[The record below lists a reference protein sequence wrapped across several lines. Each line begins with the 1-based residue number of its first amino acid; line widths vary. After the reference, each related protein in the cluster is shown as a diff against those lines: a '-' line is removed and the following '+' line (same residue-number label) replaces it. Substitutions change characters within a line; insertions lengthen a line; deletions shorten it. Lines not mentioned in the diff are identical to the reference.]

1 MYKVLF
7 VCTGNICRSPTAE
20 GIMRDLI
27 NKHGVQDKIYVD
39 SAGISAWHEGEK
51 PDNRSISCAKSFG
64 LDISHFLSRPL
75 LDSDFTEFDLI
86 LGMDNRNMTALET
99 IGGKTEVTA
108 KVDRL
113 LSYAPKYGDSVPDP
127 YYADNFDYVF
137 EMISVACENLINNI
151 KSEKKL

>member
-20 GIMRDLI
+20 GIMRDLVK
-27 NKHGVQDKIYVD
+27 KHGVEDKIYVD
-39 SAGISAWHEGEK
+39 SAGISGWYEGEK
-51 PDNRSISCAKSFG
+51 PDNRSIACAKSFG
-64 LDISHFLSRPL
+64 VDISQLRSRPL

-99 IGGKTEVTA
+99 IGSKTEVTA
-108 KVDRL
+108 KIDRL
-113 LSYAPKYGDSVPDP
+113 LSYASKYGDSVPDP

-137 EMISVACENLINNI
+137 EMITVACENLINYI
-151 KSEKKL
+151 KLERKL